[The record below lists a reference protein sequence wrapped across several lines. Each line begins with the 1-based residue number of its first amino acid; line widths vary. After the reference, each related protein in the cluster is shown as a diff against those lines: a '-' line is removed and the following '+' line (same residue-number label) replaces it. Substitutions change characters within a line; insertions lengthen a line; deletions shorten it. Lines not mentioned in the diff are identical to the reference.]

1 MRMYNFVP
9 EIYAKR
15 LPTTYYA
22 EQLKAGEIDDPME
35 QMKIFKA
42 ARVWYDPQCWY
53 DQHCTGLC

>member
-42 ARVWYDPQCWY
+42 ARVWYDPLM
-53 DQHCTGLC
+53 HCTGLC